1 MSAQAAVAVVVQ
13 ALHPST
19 VLAGF
24 LLLGEADFP
33 VTVEVAVSAESSQ
46 HFSRLGEFF
55 LAQASVAV
63 EVEGENTVLSA
74 IIPTVV
80 VEVQTVSANRFAA
93 EKSGTVADHGPVE
106 IALIRVDGSIN
117 GGSRSPATA
126 PAAACVV
133 LISKVDIDIHRL
145 PLLSDW

>member
-1 MSAQAAVAVVVQ
+1 MGAQAAVTIEVE

-19 VLAGF
+19 ILARF

-33 VTVEVAVSAESSQ
+33 VTVEVAVSTESSQ

-55 LAQASVAV
+55 LAQATVAV
-63 EVEGENTVLSA
+63 EVEGQNAVLPA
-74 IIPTVV
+74 IVAAVV
-80 VEVQTVSANRFAA
+80 VEVQAVSANRSAA
-93 EKSGTVADHGPVE
+93 EESGTVADDRAVE
-106 IALIRVDGSIN
+106 VALIRVDRSIN

-126 PAAACVV
+126 PAAARVV